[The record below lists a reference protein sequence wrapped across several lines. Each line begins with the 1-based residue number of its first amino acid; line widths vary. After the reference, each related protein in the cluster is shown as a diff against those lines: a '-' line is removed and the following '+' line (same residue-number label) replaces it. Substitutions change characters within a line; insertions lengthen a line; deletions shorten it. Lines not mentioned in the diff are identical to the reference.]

1 MSTALLQELH
11 QEVRRLYIAGSD
23 LAAEDFRLKRLL
35 PQFEQLGERAPV
47 FKRLGEGVAAL
58 IRPAAAGEAAPAVK
72 LQDLT
77 LLLESVL
84 YTQGSTA
91 PSGGVPAQLQG
102 SSFGL
107 ETKVSSRKIAG
118 VRQAL
123 TTTGS
128 GRYETVLEAFKDG
141 VFQDLRLL
149 PLAVS
154 ALGDPYAELADF
166 AMNKIVPSYGPA
178 AADYLVGHFNPAGGK
193 SEVRKLHVIKAVGR
207 PELLEEI
214 FKAAGS
220 GSDDVRA
227 AAILCLAGQ
236 QEYVQALLEWTAD
249 KKKPIR
255 EAAYTALAEGGSAE
269 GQERLYDAFAGK
281 KDRELAAYALAKWP
295 SAPLGERL
303 SAKFMEELKEALAAD
318 HKDSK
323 KNDALWNVISLY
335 LIALAD
341 IRNPQLDEIFRYI
354 IEQYDRF
361 AALGWLHLLDRAAS
375 YEETAQSEQGLELL
389 RELDNKSVRY
399 LSYYFRA
406 AQQLLT
412 TKELYNEFAG
422 GSMLDKMKAR
432 LAKDAATRNRVLQ
445 ETLEEQ
451 ILNAERVTYELSW
464 DYAGGRQQYVWE
476 MLSPDRIA
484 AEWDP
489 RWLDWAIER
498 DAPELVSALARPG
511 HSGVQEYLLAK
522 LNREGKHR
530 KDLDFVSSL
539 FKGLE
544 RAGFNE
550 TERQELLISVLE
562 QHKFSNPYSIHF
574 YLLELMLGF
583 PPSYAERIEAVVP
596 KYRYESKNQLEYL
609 ASYLRSKQQVT

>member
-23 LAAEDFRLKRLL
+23 LAADDFRLKRLL
-35 PQFEQLGERAPV
+35 PQFEQLGERAAV
-47 FKRLGEGVAAL
+47 FKRLGEGISAL
-58 IRPAAAGEAAPAVK
+58 VTTEAAAGQSSAVQ

-84 YTQGSTA
+84 FTQGSTS
-91 PSGGVPAQLQG
+91 PSGGEAAQLRG
-102 SSFGL
+102 SAFGL
-107 ETKVSSRKIAG
+107 ETGVSSRKIAA

-128 GRYETVLEAFKDG
+128 GRYETVIEAFKDG

-149 PLAVS
+149 PLAVG

-178 AADYLVGHFNPAGGK
+178 AADYLVQHFNPAGGK

-214 FKAAGS
+214 YKAAGS

-236 QEYVQALLEWTAD
+236 EEYVQALLDWTTD

-255 EAAYTALAEGGSAE
+255 EAAYTALAEGGSTE
-269 GQERLYDAFAGK
+269 GLERLFEAFAGK

-303 SAKFMEELKEALAAD
+303 SVKFMDELREALAAD

-323 KNDALWNVISLY
+323 KNEALWNVISPY

-341 IRNPQLDEIFRYI
+341 IRNPQLDEIYRFI
-354 IEQYDRF
+354 IEEYDRF
-361 AALGWLHLLDRAAS
+361 AALGWLQLLDRAAR
-375 YEETAQSEQGLELL
+375 YEETALSEQGLELL
-389 RELDNKSVRY
+389 RELDKKSVRY
-399 LSYYFRA
+399 LSYYFRT

-412 TKELYNEFAG
+412 AKELYNEFAG
-422 GSMLDKMKAR
+422 GSLIDKMKAR

-445 ETLEEQ
+445 DTLEEQ

-464 DYAGGRQQYVWE
+464 DYAGSRQQYVWE

-498 DAPELVSALARPG
+498 DAPELAAALARPG

-530 KDLDFVSSL
+530 KDFDFVSSL

-544 RAGFNE
+544 RAGIPE
-550 TERQELLISVLE
+550 AERQELLISVVE
-562 QHKFSNPYSIHF
+562 QQRFQNPYSFHF
-574 YLLELMLGF
+574 YLLELMLDF
-583 PPSYAERIEAVVP
+583 PASYAGRIETVLS
-596 KYRYESKNQLEYL
+596 KYRYESKTQLEYL
-609 ASYLRSKQQVT
+609 VSHLRSRQ

>member
-23 LAAEDFRLKRLL
+23 LAADDFRLKRLL
-35 PQFEQLGERAPV
+35 PQFEQLGERAAV
-47 FKRLGEGVAAL
+47 FKRLGEGISAL
-58 IRPAAAGEAAPAVK
+58 VTSEAAAGQSSAVK

-84 YTQGSTA
+84 YTQGSTS
-91 PSGGVPAQLQG
+91 PSGSEAVQLQG
-102 SSFGL
+102 SAFGL
-107 ETKVSSRKIAG
+107 ETGVSSRKIAA

-149 PLAVS
+149 PLAVG

-166 AMNKIVPSYGPA
+166 AMNKILPSYGPA
-178 AADYLVGHFNPAGGK
+178 AADYLAQHFNPAGGK

-214 FKAAGS
+214 YKAACS

-227 AAILCLAGQ
+227 AAILCLAGP
-236 QEYVQALLEWTAD
+236 QEYIQALLEWTAD

-269 GQERLYDAFAGK
+269 GLERLFEAFAGK
-281 KDRELAAYALAKWP
+281 KDRELAAYALANYP

-303 SAKFMEELKEALAAD
+303 SVKFMDELREALAAD

-323 KNDALWNVISLY
+323 KNEALWNVISPY

-341 IRNPQLDEIFRYI
+341 IRNPQLDEIYRFI
-354 IEQYDRF
+354 IEHYDRF
-361 AALGWLHLLDRAAS
+361 AALGWLHLLDRAAR
-375 YEETAQSEQGLELL
+375 YQETALSEQGLELL

-412 TKELYNEFAG
+412 AKELYNEFAG
-422 GSMLDKMKAR
+422 GSLLDKMKAR

-445 ETLEEQ
+445 DTLEEQ
-451 ILNAERVTYELSW
+451 ILNAERVTYQLAW
-464 DYAGGRQQYVWE
+464 DYAGSRQQYVWE
-476 MLSPDRIA
+476 MLSPERIA
-484 AEWDP
+484 AEWNP

-498 DAPELVSALARPG
+498 DAPELAAALARPG
-511 HSGVQEYLLAK
+511 HSGVREYLTAK

-530 KDLDFVSSL
+530 KDVDFVSNL

-544 RAGFNE
+544 RAGLPE
-550 TERQELLISVLE
+550 AERQELLISVVE
-562 QHKFSNPYSIHF
+562 QQRFQNPYMFHF
-574 YLLELMLGF
+574 YLLERMLAF
-583 PPSYAERIEAVVP
+583 PASYVERIEAVLP
-596 KYRYESKNQLEYL
+596 KYRYESKTQLEYL
-609 ASYLRSKQQVT
+609 VSHLRSRQ